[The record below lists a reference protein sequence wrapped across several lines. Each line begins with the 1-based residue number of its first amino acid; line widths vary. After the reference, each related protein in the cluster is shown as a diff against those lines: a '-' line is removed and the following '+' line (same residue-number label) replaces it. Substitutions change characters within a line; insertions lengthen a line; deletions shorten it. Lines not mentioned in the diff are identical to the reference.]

1 MWKLSMD
8 MAERNGSALRRR
20 LWSADLFNDAAMA
33 RGERRVKTPVS
44 RSSASLVLMT
54 RADQRLT
61 RADQRCGLA
70 LAGGRMCRLVL
81 RLLELMAHPL
91 AVSIPT
97 VPRAARWNDRFGEQ
111 NGVGVL

>member
-8 MAERNGSALRRR
+8 MADRNGSALRRR

-54 RADQRLT
+54 RADQR
-61 RADQRCGLA
+61 CGLA
-70 LAGGRMCRLVL
+70 LAEGRLCRLVL

>member
-20 LWSADLFNDAAMA
+20 LWSADLFNDMAMA

-54 RADQRLT
+54 RADQR
-61 RADQRCGLA
+61 CGLA
-70 LAGGRMCRLVL
+70 LADGRLCRLVL
-81 RLLELMAHPL
+81 RLLLLMADPL
-91 AVSIPT
+91 TARYRRCHALPT
-97 VPRAARWNDRFGEQ
+97 GAIGGASRMV
-111 NGVGVL
+111 

>member
-33 RGERRVKTPVS
+33 R
-44 RSSASLVLMT
+44 
-54 RADQRLT
+54 
-61 RADQRCGLA
+61 
-70 LAGGRMCRLVL
+70 
-81 RLLELMAHPL
+81 
-91 AVSIPT
+91 
-97 VPRAARWNDRFGEQ
+97 EQ

>member
-8 MAERNGSALRRR
+8 MADRNGSALRRR

-54 RADQRLT
+54 RADQRF
-61 RADQRCGLA
+61 GLA
-70 LAGGRMCRLVL
+70 LAGRLCRLVL
-81 RLLELMAHPL
+81 RLLLLMAGPL
-91 AVSIPT
+91 AVFSIPT

>member
-54 RADQRLT
+54 G
-61 RADQRCGLA
+61 ADQRCGVA
-70 LAGGRMCRLVL
+70 LAGGRLCRLVL
-81 RLLELMAHPL
+81 RLLLMTDPL
-91 AVSIPT
+91 AVSTPT
-97 VPRAARWNDRFGEQ
+97 LPRAARWNDRFGEH